1 MKFINTFHFMDMIAV
16 AIFLQTAM
24 IIQGQYISP
33 LTAPHPIQATNST
46 VVITATAT
54 ISSSAIS
61 NNETW
66 ILSWKLNKTP
76 VAQVG
81 YAPYPIV
88 RSLDEGFNRITVSA
102 TSTSASS
109 FTTQLTIAQ
118 LKTEEDG
125 YEVQLYS
132 AGVEKQS
139 LNLAIKNCN
148 VSLSNGVIVAA
159 TSRIFNSPGKF
170 ACSNGR
176 KLFYSNGTMLTSSD
190 TTCLASA
197 EWSGQD
203 NLQCWTAPSVSLA
216 SSSIDGNK
224 LTVVEGNDL
233 TLTCS
238 YDDVIPAGKTSQFYV
253 GGNSFSITKGEPFTL
268 SSLQRSDNN
277 KVVSCQAVTSYTDL
291 YPNSGRSSEYTLD
304 VLYAPQ
310 QDTAT
315 TSDDCI
321 GWCVGQNNASCSVVF
336 YSIPRSQFASLTKND
351 QVAASDGSMTFNS
364 DGDQQTF
371 EFYKN
376 EVTSSDNGT
385 YTLTVK
391 SSNKDIFPDNVQI
404 IFHIIVADEPPPTP
418 GLSIRAIIGISGCA
432 AIIFIIVAAYAIFR
446 WRRGTKMGNEN
457 ENNCL
462 AMKVGTPGHV
472 NLTTKR
478 EPDYVVMSINQRN
491 VVSSSR
497 KYENIEGAYQNVISA
512 PQANA
517 QPRNQGNVASCSRNY
532 KNVEGCSD
540 EVISASRSNNMGL
553 HSRAHPDSNRTYEN
567 IESR

>member
-1 MKFINTFHFMDMIAV
+1 MKLINTFHFMDLIAV
-16 AIFLQTAM
+16 ATILQSCN
-24 IIQGQYISP
+24 GQYISP
-33 LTAPHPIQATNST
+33 LTTPRPVQATNST
-46 VVITATAT
+46 VVITATASPT
-54 ISSSAIS
+54 QNSPGQ
-61 NNETW
+61 NW
-66 ILSWKLNKTP
+66 IISWKFNKTP
-76 VAQVG
+76 VAQ
-81 YAPYPIV
+81 
-88 RSLDEGFNRITVSA
+88 LGFFPHPNVVTFVEPSSNYSERINISA
-102 TSTSASS
+102 TDISDIR
-109 FTTQLTIAQ
+109 FTTNLTISL
-118 LKTEEDG
+118 LKAEEDG
-125 YEVQLYS
+125 CL
-132 AGVEKQS
+132 VELALSKNFSKS
-139 LNLAIKNCN
+139 LKLTIRDCHE
-148 VSLSNGVIVAA
+148 SLSDGVKVDAI
-159 TSRIFNSPGKF
+159 TRIFNSPGKF
-170 ACSNGR
+170 ACSNGG
-176 KLFYSNGTMLTSSD
+176 KLFYSNGTMLSSSD
-190 TTCLASA
+190 TTCLVSA

-253 GGNSFSITKGEPFTL
+253 GGNSFSITKREPFTL

-277 KVVSCQAVTSYTDL
+277 KVILCQAVTSCTDL
-291 YPNSGRSSEYTLD
+291 YPDSGRSSEYTLD

-310 QDTAT
+310 QNTVT
-315 TSDDCI
+315 TSDDCK
-321 GWCVGQNNASCSVVF
+321 GWCVGQSNASCSVVF
-336 YSIPRSQFASLTKND
+336 YSNPRSQFSSLTKND

-371 EFYKN
+371 KFYKN

-385 YTLTVK
+385 YTLTVQ

-418 GLSIRAIIGISGCA
+418 GLSTGEIIGISCCV

-478 EPDYVVMSINQRN
+478 EPDYVVMSINKGN
-491 VVSSSR
+491 VASSSR

-517 QPRNQGNVASCSRNY
+517 QPRNQGNVASCPRNY
-532 KNVEGCSD
+532 KNAEGYSD
-540 EVISASRSNNMGL
+540 EVISVSRSNNMGL

-567 IESR
+567 I